1 MLTADGKAIQY
12 AISTH
17 YGDVN
22 IVRNMSSGGTDG
34 KEFRTLSIAVYGVSG
49 MVTVSGE
56 SNAHGLNEKA
66 QVQSFYHSLTS
77 PCSDFLSQLLC
88 YFGN

>member
-22 IVRNMSSGGTDG
+22 IVPNISTGGTDG
-34 KEFRTLSIAVYGVSG
+34 KEFRALGIPVYGVSG
-49 MVTVSGE
+49 MFAVSGE
-56 SNAHGLNEKA
+56 SNAHGLNKKV
-66 QVQSFYHSLTS
+66 QVQSFYRSLTS

-88 YFGN
+88 YFGT